1 MDSATGLLDAEQNL
15 GYRVSALAFNMS
27 NGPQIP
33 SQPNTSKNN
42 IFAFWQ
48 QNMAGVQ
55 ACAPA
60 SNVNQFNFTNN
71 ITLADHNPTGAGTNV
86 AAYTMQKAPGAY
98 FFSGSPTVIQNWANN
113 FYFLT
118 VNGGYCAGPG
128 SCSGTINPQFYKESS
143 CGTVSVFSNFA
154 AWQTFGEDSG
164 SSVTTNPGFTNTT
177 ACTTSSANW
186 PYPTPGV
193 CDDYSFINGIGPN
206 ASKFS
211 KFATNRA
218 TTNVPL
224 NGFGSYSGSPIPV
237 VPQTFLTAVYPAS
250 DF

>member
-1 MDSATGLLDAEQNL
+1 MLWDRQSPTGNKVIHNSCHDVNDVTAQIVNNPSYSGNGYGGHGIYMDSATGLLDAEQNL
-15 GYRVSALAFNMS
+15 VYRVSALAFNMS

-42 IFAFWQ
+42 IFAFWM

-113 FYFLT
+113 FYYL
-118 VNGGYCAGPG
+118 
-128 SCSGTINPQFYKESS
+128 
-143 CGTVSVFSNFA
+143 
-154 AWQTFGEDSG
+154 
-164 SSVTTNPGFTNTT
+164 
-177 ACTTSSANW
+177 
-186 PYPTPGV
+186 
-193 CDDYSFINGIGPN
+193 
-206 ASKFS
+206 
-211 KFATNRA
+211 R
-218 TTNVPL
+218 
-224 NGFGSYSGSPIPV
+224 
-237 VPQTFLTAVYPAS
+237 
-250 DF
+250 

>member
-1 MDSATGLLDAEQNL
+1 MAGASSIAWELSATGLLDAEQNL
-15 GYRVSALAFNMS
+15 VYRVSALAFNMS

-42 IFAFWQ
+42 IFAFWM

-113 FYFLT
+113 FYFLIGQWW
-118 VNGGYCAGPG
+118 VLCGPG
-128 SCSGTINPQFYKESS
+128 ILFGDHQSAILQGVFLRNGLGLLELRGLADLWRGFRVERNDKSGIYAIN
-143 CGTVSVFSNFA
+143 V
-154 AWQTFGEDSG
+154 
-164 SSVTTNPGFTNTT
+164 
-177 ACTTSSANW
+177 CTTSSANW

-193 CDDYSFINGIGPN
+193 CDNS
-206 ASKFS
+206 
-211 KFATNRA
+211 
-218 TTNVPL
+218 VL
-224 NGFGSYSGSPIPV
+224 
-237 VPQTFLTAVYPAS
+237 
-250 DF
+250 